1 MSKPSA
7 YSLSAH
13 NSLKQL
19 AEKNASTGLIK
30 KFDSDSDR
38 VNRYTFDLGAFS
50 LDLSK
55 THIDSTLVQAYT
67 QIAKDIDFG
76 SNRSQFLNGFPI
88 NATEN
93 RPVLHTLLRQDEAA
107 FGEKLDPKVAKQ
119 AVDSRAAFKAQII
132 QINNRISRSDHP
144 ITDLIHIG
152 IGGSS
157 LGTQLVYEALKP
169 LNSSLRVHFVSNIDA
184 HQLLEVLAICKAQ
197 STLVFGISKTFTTAE
212 TLKNVT
218 SVLQWMQG
226 LGVANPMSRLY
237 AVTANPEA
245 AHQFGVNVDHVV
257 SFPTW
262 VGGRYSVWSS
272 VSITAALMM
281 GEQRFDEF
289 LQGAASIDKHFA
301 ETNPENNIPF
311 LSACLDHYYC
321 NYSGAKS
328 RAIFAYDHR
337 LRSLV
342 PYLQQLETESNGKDR
357 QRNGEPVDQLTS
369 PVVWG
374 GVGTDVQHSVFQMLH
389 QGTSLIPSEFI
400 LIVKPDHKLTDHHST
415 LLANGIA
422 QTAALLVGQDADD
435 IRAVEPETEGNDL
448 VLKAK
453 TFSGNRPSTTFLLE
467 QLSPFSLGALLAFYE
482 HRTYCFGQLVNINS
496 FDQMGVELGKRLA
509 NDVASSLEVD
519 GDQSAFDPSTQSIIA
534 RIKGN

>member
-1 MSKPSA
+1 MCLICS
-7 YSLSAH
+7 
-13 NSLKQL
+13 NWKQK
-19 AEKNASTGLIK
+19 ATAKTG
-30 KFDSDSDR
+30 
-38 VNRYTFDLGAFS
+38 
-50 LDLSK
+50 
-55 THIDSTLVQAYT
+55 
-67 QIAKDIDFG
+67 
-76 SNRSQFLNGFPI
+76 
-88 NATEN
+88 
-93 RPVLHTLLRQDEAA
+93 
-107 FGEKLDPKVAKQ
+107 
-119 AVDSRAAFKAQII
+119 
-132 QINNRISRSDHP
+132 
-144 ITDLIHIG
+144 
-152 IGGSS
+152 
-157 LGTQLVYEALKP
+157 
-169 LNSSLRVHFVSNIDA
+169 
-184 HQLLEVLAICKAQ
+184 
-197 STLVFGISKTFTTAE
+197 
-212 TLKNVT
+212 
-218 SVLQWMQG
+218 
-226 LGVANPMSRLY
+226 
-237 AVTANPEA
+237 
-245 AHQFGVNVDHVV
+245 
-257 SFPTW
+257 
-262 VGGRYSVWSS
+262 
-272 VSITAALMM
+272 
-281 GEQRFDEF
+281 
-289 LQGAASIDKHFA
+289 
-301 ETNPENNIPF
+301 
-311 LSACLDHYYC
+311 
-321 NYSGAKS
+321 
-328 RAIFAYDHR
+328 
-337 LRSLV
+337 
-342 PYLQQLETESNGKDR
+342 